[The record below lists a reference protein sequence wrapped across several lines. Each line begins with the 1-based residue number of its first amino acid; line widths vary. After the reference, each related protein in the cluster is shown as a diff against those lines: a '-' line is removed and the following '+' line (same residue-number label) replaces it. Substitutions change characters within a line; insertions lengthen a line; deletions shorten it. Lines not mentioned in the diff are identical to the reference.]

1 MIDIHCHALNS
12 IDDGA
17 RDLSESLEM
26 LKLANENSISAIIFT
41 PHIKCGG
48 DIDEFINKRDALFD
62 ELKSAAKDFEC
73 PDLYKGAEV
82 YADDDIFYAEIER
95 LTINNTKYILVEF
108 NFIQF
113 IPQRIEKYFNEI
125 KSLGLKPIFA
135 HPERYSYCQNDY
147 EFLNYLRRMG
157 VLFQINASSLAGM
170 GSMNEFLLAKELIN
184 KQMASFIG
192 SDGHSPRG
200 RTNELLKM
208 ASAFPSDLDAQ
219 YLDYVLNET
228 PLLLLGDEEI
238 PDSSIGQIAK
248 QGNYRRFH

>member
-26 LKLANENSISAIIFT
+26 MKLATENSIDALVFT
-41 PHIKCGG
+41 PHVKCGA
-48 DIDEFINKRDALFD
+48 DIDEFLNRRDALVD
-62 ELKSAAKDFEC
+62 ELKSAVNENEC
-73 PDLYKGAEV
+73 PKLYKGAEV
-82 YADDDIFYAEIER
+82 YTDDDIFYADIEK

-108 NFIQF
+108 NFLQF
-113 IPQRIEKYFNEI
+113 VPSRIEKYFKEI

-135 HPERYSYCQNDY
+135 HPERYAYCQNDY
-147 EFLNYLRRMG
+147 EFLNYLHRMG

-170 GSMNEFLLAKELIN
+170 GSMNEFLLAKELIQ
-184 KQMASFIG
+184 KQVASFIG
-192 SDGHSPRG
+192 TDGHSSRG

-219 YLDYVLNET
+219 YLTYVLNET
-228 PLLLLGDEEI
+228 PKLLLENEEI
-238 PDSSIGQIAK
+238 PDCSIGQIAK
-248 QGNYRRFH
+248 RRNTRNFW